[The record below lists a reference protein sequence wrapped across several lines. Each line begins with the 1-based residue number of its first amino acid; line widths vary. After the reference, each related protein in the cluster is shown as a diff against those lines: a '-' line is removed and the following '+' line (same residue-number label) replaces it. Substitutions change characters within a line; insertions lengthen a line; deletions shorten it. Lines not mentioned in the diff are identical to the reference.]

1 MSAICLVRQL
11 AAMGVNGQHCHQL
24 SQELWSIFDLS
35 TVQAQPEEEEEPP
48 AI

>member
-24 SQELWSIFDLS
+24 SQELWSIFDIS
-35 TVQAQPEEEEEPP
+35 TMQAQPEEEEEPP